1 MHLRTGPP
9 AHFPGTW
16 TNVIGGNFADPQVA
30 MQGANDLLCYDRNAG
45 LGAIYATV
53 KSGRLDDRTPVEN
66 GPARVGGNLTFDLRW
81 NQIVTG
87 SFGPSGAQLLFY
99 DATTGVGEFH
109 GLDAKGNL
117 RLIKQNAGWR
127 KSWTQIVSGKLRATL
142 HGVLWHGRER
152 KHQPVER
159 GA

>member
-1 MHLRTGPP
+1 
-9 AHFPGTW
+9 
-16 TNVIGGNFADPQVA
+16 

-87 SFGPSGAQLLFY
+87 PFGPSGAQLPFY